1 MKHFIVSTILVW
13 LLPMLALA
21 SPQAGDEGS
30 ATSALDRY
38 SPYANPTIPSRV
50 YWGDTHVHTSL
61 SLDARGFGLTLG
73 PDEAFR
79 FARGETVTTSHGVK
93 ARLRRPLD
101 WLVIADHSD
110 GMGAMNEIFDGNPKY
125 TQNPL
130 IQGWHDRLTQGGE
143 IAKKAVVEVFN
154 RFSGGDLPP
163 EFDDP
168 AFTKNV
174 WADYL
179 RVAEKYN
186 EPGNFTTLIG
196 YEWTSTPG
204 GNNLHRNVIYRDGA
218 DRAARML
225 PFTTAESVNPEDLW
239 RWMAHYEELTGGN
252 LIAIPHNGNMSNGT
266 MFPVEKNPA
275 SGKPLTTG
283 YAQARKRWEPLYEVT
298 QIKGDA
304 EAHPLLSPNDEF
316 ADFET
321 WDESNMGPVLK
332 KPEMIQYEYAREAL
346 KNGLSLENRFGSNP
360 YKFGMI
366 GSTDTHT
373 GMSAAEEENFFGK
386 HSLLEPE
393 PERWKH
399 LMAKLGEVEMI
410 SWKTSASG
418 YTGVWATENTREAIF
433 DALARKEVYATSG
446 SRILVRFFGGWQYHK
461 GDENLSAFAESAY
474 NRGVPMGADLPKKTK
489 GDAAPSF
496 IVSAMKD
503 PYGANLDRV
512 QIIKGWLDASG
523 ATRERIYNVAWAG
536 ERRLDSEGKLP
547 SLGSTVNVDEATW
560 TDDIGAPALATV
572 WSDPDFDPAEKAF
585 YYARVIEI
593 PTPRWTAYDRK
604 RFAVEMAK
612 EVPMTLQ
619 ERAYTSPIWYTPEN

>member
-1 MKHFIVSTILVW
+1 MRHFIYPTILAS
-13 LLPMLALA
+13 LLPMLAVA
-21 SPQAGDEGS
+21 SPQAADPGS
-30 ATSALDRY
+30 AAPAAESY
-38 SPYANPTIPSRV
+38 SPYANRTIPSRV

-125 TQNPL
+125 TKNPL
-130 IQGWHDRLTQGGE
+130 IQDWHDRLMQGGE
-143 IAKKAVVEVFN
+143 AAKQAVMEVFN
-154 RFSGGDLPP
+154 GFSDGELPP

-168 AFTKNV
+168 EFTKSV
-174 WADYL
+174 WTDYL

-186 EPGNFTTLIG
+186 EAGNFTTLIG

-239 RWMAHYEELTGGN
+239 HWMARYEELTDGK

-275 SGKPLTTG
+275 SGKPLTAG

-298 QIKGDA
+298 QMKGDA

-321 WDESNMGPVLK
+321 WDESNLGPVLK

-346 KNGLSLENRFGSNP
+346 KNGLSLESRFGSNP

-474 NRGVPMGADLPKKTK
+474 NRGVPMGADLPKKAK
-489 GDAAPSF
+489 GSSAPSF

-523 ATRERIYNVAWAG
+523 ATRERIYNVVWAG
-536 ERRLDSEGKLP
+536 ERHLDSEGKLP

-604 RFAVEMAK
+604 RFSVEMAK

-619 ERAYTSPIWYTPEN
+619 ERAYTSSIWYTPKN